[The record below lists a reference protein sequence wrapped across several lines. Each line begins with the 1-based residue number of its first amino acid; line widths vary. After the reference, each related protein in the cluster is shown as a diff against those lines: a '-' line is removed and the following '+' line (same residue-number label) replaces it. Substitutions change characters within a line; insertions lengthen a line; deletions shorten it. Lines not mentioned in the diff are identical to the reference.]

1 MNGTHQCDFL
11 NFCGDLGPQLIESKS
26 EIIKKDVA
34 VADLWCAVAVLL
46 LLLLLLLLLV
56 TCAVLSPPFLC
67 CRSYLDV
74 DRPIPQLLS

>member
-26 EIIKKDVA
+26 EIIEEDVA
-34 VADLWCAVAVLL
+34 VVADLWCAVAVH
-46 LLLLLLLLLV
+46 LLLLLLV
-56 TCAVLSPPFLC
+56 ICAVLSPPFLC

>member
-11 NFCGDLGPQLIESKS
+11 NFCGDLGPQPIESKL
-26 EIIKKDVA
+26 EIIKEGVA
-34 VADLWCAVAVLL
+34 VADLWCAVAV
-46 LLLLLLLLLV
+46 LLLLLLLLV

-74 DRPIPQLLS
+74 DRTIPQLLS

>member
-11 NFCGDLGPQLIESKS
+11 NFCGDLGPQLIESRS
-26 EIIKKDVA
+26 EIIKEDVA
-34 VADLWCAVAVLL
+34 VADFWCAVAVH
-46 LLLLLLLLLV
+46 LLLLLLLLV

-74 DRPIPQLLS
+74 DCPIPQLLS

>member
-26 EIIKKDVA
+26 EIIKDDVA
-34 VADLWCAVAVLL
+34 VADLWCAVAVH
-46 LLLLLLLLLV
+46 LLLLLLV

>member
-26 EIIKKDVA
+26 EIIEEEDVA
-34 VADLWCAVAVLL
+34 VAGLWCAVAVH
-46 LLLLLLLLLV
+46 LLLLLLLLV